1 MSHVP
6 SKRPTANAF
15 PSGAHCRP
23 YTQSDSGNALIS
35 VRSLARNSFTV
46 LSADEE
52 SRYWPSGDH
61 ANRKIASSCAI
72 NDVASLPLFSPRDQ
86 MQIFL
91 SSPPAA
97 TNLPVGSTA
106 IALIPSCGS
115 DSVYNRSPV
124 AAFQIL

>member
-6 SKRPTANAF
+6 SSRPTAYDF

-23 YTQSDSGNALIS
+23 YTQSDSENVLTS

-52 SRYWPSGDH
+52 SRYLPSGDH
-61 ANRKIASSCAI
+61 ASRRIASSCAI
-72 NDVASLPLFSPRDQ
+72 NEVASLPLFSPRDQ
-86 MQIFL
+86 MRIVL

-106 IALIPSCGS
+106 MAL
-115 DSVYNRSPV
+115 
-124 AAFQIL
+124 